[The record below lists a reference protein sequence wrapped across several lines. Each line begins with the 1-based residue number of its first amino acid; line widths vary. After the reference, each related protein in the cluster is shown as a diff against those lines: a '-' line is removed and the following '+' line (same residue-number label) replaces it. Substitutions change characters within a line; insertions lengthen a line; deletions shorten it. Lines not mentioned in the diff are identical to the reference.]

1 MKLSQLSD
9 DKSLDTERMS
19 DSAYLLSVN
28 GFSINCNYSV
38 VLTIKLQQKGM
49 FGGTSIIENNQEFP
63 IFIRSKPLR
72 GENLADVE

>member
-1 MKLSQLSD
+1 MALDILEKSGHARPSSKLMMKLSQIEDGESID
-9 DKSLDTERMS
+9 NDRMS

-49 FGGTSIIENNQEFP
+49 FGGTSTI
-63 IFIRSKPLR
+63 
-72 GENLADVE
+72 